1 MSEEMDRIQ
10 NALYALHSRL
20 GVIEGKVNLVA
31 RAERE
36 HLLSLLEEEVRDDP
50 LIAQIYLLLNGKRA
64 QRELLSKLDGF
75 GIRVSESTVSRR
87 TDRMYL
93 ELGIAEP
100 ADTVEDGRAAVYLK
114 DRAMEQVLN
123 LSKYMKKW
131 LRANGETIPERGS
144 RRRKS

>member
-1 MSEEMDRIQ
+1 MSEGMERIE

-36 HLLSLLEEEVRDDP
+36 HLLSLLEDEVHGDP
-50 LIAQIYLLLNGKRA
+50 LIGQVYLLLNGKRT
-64 QRELLSKLDGF
+64 QRELLRKLDDF
-75 GIRVSESTVSRR
+75 GIGISEATISRK

-100 ADTVEDGRAAVYLK
+100 ADAVGDARAAVYLK
-114 DRAMEQVLN
+114 NPAMEQVLN

-131 LRANGETIPERGS
+131 LRAKDETVPERGN
-144 RRRKS
+144 RRRRS